1 MAEKRRHSGVKSS
14 VQSVGVPSPEVE
26 AHLREQYAELA
37 YIAGGLAHEIKNP
50 LSTIRLNLDL
60 LAEDLDPDN
69 PAHQRMLRK
78 LELVQRECE
87 RLEGIVEEFLQFARA
102 SELQREACD
111 LNALISD
118 LVEFLAPTMA
128 GHRIEVAFYPR
139 SDLPL
144 VRVDRDLLKQAIL
157 NLLLNARDAMPD
169 GGQIVIA
176 TQPGDGDVQIA
187 VIDTGTGMSEEV
199 LSKIFHPFYST
210 RRHGTGLGLPTV
222 RKIVEAHGGRVTVE
236 SEPGKGSK
244 FTIHLPVGDSATAA

>member
-1 MAEKRRHSGVKSS
+1 MAEKKRHGATRTNP
-14 VQSVGVPSPEVE
+14 QPVGVPSPELE
-26 AHLREQYAELA
+26 AHLRQQYAELA

-69 PAHQRMLRK
+69 PAHRRMLRK

-102 SELQREACD
+102 SELHREACD
-111 LNALISD
+111 LNALVQD
-118 LVEFLAPTMA
+118 LVEFLGPTMA
-128 GHRIEVAFYPR
+128 EHRIEVAFYPR

-144 VRVDRDLLKQAIL
+144 VRVDRDLLKQALL
-157 NLLLNARDAMPD
+157 NLLLNARDAMPE

-176 TQPGDGDVQIA
+176 TQPGDGDVQVT
-187 VIDTGTGMSEEV
+187 VIDTGVGMPREILE
-199 LSKIFHPFYST
+199 KIFHPFFST

-222 RKIVEAHGGRVTVE
+222 RKIVEAHGGKVTVE

-244 FTIHLPVGDSATAA
+244 FTIHLPVGERG